1 MLAVTAI
8 VLIGLIA
15 LAIPIGAALGILGV
29 GLGWFYSPVA
39 LDRALGEIF
48 WRSGNDFLIVA
59 VPMFVLLGEVVLRA
73 GIAKRMYNA
82 LGHWLSWLPGGL
94 MHTNVGSC
102 AMFAATSGSS
112 VATAATLGTVA
123 MPECDRHNYNR
134 RLFLGTLAS
143 GGTLG
148 ILIPPSINL
157 IVYGLLTNTS
167 VPKLYLAGF
176 LPGFLLALLFMGAV
190 LVACLVR
197 PAFGGTPVR
206 SSWQARLSSLVDLLP
221 PLFLF
226 MLVIGSIYAGLATP
240 TEAAALGVVGA
251 LVLATWT
258 GTLSVEMLKDALL
271 STMRTT
277 GVIMFIILAAIY
289 LNFVLAAIGLTRE
302 LTQFIESLGLSPLQ
316 MIVAIVIFY
325 IVLGCFLETFSMMLT
340 TVPLIAPIII
350 SLGYDPVWFGILLMV
365 LLEMALITPP
375 IGINLYVIQG
385 IRNDI
390 QFNDVAIGSFPF
402 VIAMALTVVA
412 LIAFPQLA
420 LWLPDLMAN
429 VH

>member
-8 VLIGLIA
+8 ALIVMIA
-15 LAIPIGAALGILGV
+15 LAIPIGAALGLLGV
-29 GLGWFYSPVA
+29 GLGLVFSPVA

-48 WRSGNDFLIVA
+48 WRSSNDFLIVA
-59 VPMFVLLGEVVLRA
+59 VPMFVLLGELVLRA
-73 GIAKRMYNA
+73 GIAKRMYDA

-123 MPECDRHNYNR
+123 MPECERHGYNR

-176 LPGFLLALLFMGAV
+176 LPGILLALLFMGTV

-197 PAFGGTPVR
+197 PDFGGEPVR
-206 SSWQARLSSLVDLLP
+206 SSWRARFHSLVDLLP

-226 MLVIGSIYAGLATP
+226 LLVIGSIYAGLATP
-240 TEAAALGVVGA
+240 TEAAALGVIGA
-251 LVLATWT
+251 LVLSVWT
-258 GTLSVEMLKDALL
+258 GTLSVDMLKDALL

-277 GVIMFIILAAIY
+277 GVIMLIILAAVY

-302 LTQFIESLGLSPLQ
+302 LTQFIESLGLTPLQ
-316 MIVAIVIFY
+316 MIIAIVVFY

-350 SLGYDPVWFGILLMV
+350 ALGYDPIWFGILLMV

-390 QFNDVAIGSFPF
+390 RFNDVAIGSFPF
-402 VIAMALTVVA
+402 VVAMALTVVL
-412 LIAFPQLA
+412 LITFPQVA
-420 LWLPDLMAN
+420 LWLPDL
-429 VH
+429 VSSTR

>member
-1 MLAVTAI
+1 MLVVTAAALI
-8 VLIGLIA
+8 VMIA
-15 LAIPIGAALGILGV
+15 LAIPIAAALGLLGV
-29 GLGWFYSPVA
+29 GLGIAFSPVA

-48 WRSGNDFLIVA
+48 WRSSNDFLIVA
-59 VPMFVLLGEVVLRA
+59 VPMFVLLGELVLRA
-73 GIAKRMYNA
+73 GIAKRMYDA

-123 MPECDRHNYNR
+123 MPECDRHGYNK
-134 RLFLGTLAS
+134 RLFFGTLAS

-157 IVYGLLTNTS
+157 IVYGLLTNSS

-176 LPGFLLALLFMGAV
+176 IPGFLLALLFMGTV
-190 LVACLVR
+190 LMACLIK
-197 PAFGGTPVR
+197 PEFGGER
-206 SSWQARLSSLVDLLP
+206 IYSSWGTRFASLVDLLP
-221 PLFLF
+221 PLILF
-226 MLVIGSIYAGLATP
+226 ILVIGSIYAGLATP

-251 LVLATWT
+251 LALAAWT
-258 GTLSVEMLKDALL
+258 RTLSLTMLTDALL
-271 STMRTT
+271 SAMRTT
-277 GVIMFIILAAIY
+277 GVIMLIILAAVY

-302 LTQFIESLGLSPLQ
+302 LTQFIESLGLSPLE
-316 MIVAIVIFY
+316 MIFAIVVFY
-325 IVLGCFLETFSMMLT
+325 IILGCFLETFSMMLT
-340 TVPLIAPIII
+340 TVPLIAPIVI
-350 SLGYDPVWFGILLMV
+350 SLGYDPIWFGILLMV

-390 QFNDVAIGSFPF
+390 DFNDVAIGSAPF
-402 VIAMALTVVA
+402 VLAMALIVLA
-412 LIAFPQLA
+412 LIAYPQLA
-420 LWLPDLMAN
+420 LWLPDF
-429 VH
+429 VSSR

>member
-8 VLIGLIA
+8 ALIVMIA
-15 LAIPIGAALGILGV
+15 LAVPIGAALGLLGV
-29 GLGWFYSPVA
+29 GLGLVFSPVA

-48 WRSGNDFLIVA
+48 WRSSNDFLIVA
-59 VPMFVLLGEVVLRA
+59 VPMFVLLGELVLRA
-73 GIAKRMYNA
+73 GIAKRMYDA

-123 MPECDRHNYNR
+123 MPECDRHGYNR

-176 LPGFLLALLFMGAV
+176 VPGILLALLFMGTV

-197 PAFGGTPVR
+197 PDFGGEPVR
-206 SSWQARLSSLVDLLP
+206 SSWRARFHSLVDLLP

-226 MLVIGSIYAGLATP
+226 LLVIGSIYAGLATP
-240 TEAAALGVVGA
+240 TEAAALGVIGA
-251 LVLATWT
+251 LVLSVWT
-258 GTLSVEMLKDALL
+258 GTVSVNMLKDALL

-277 GVIMFIILAAIY
+277 GVIMLIILAAVY

-302 LTQFIESLGLSPLQ
+302 LTQFIESLGLTPLQ
-316 MIVAIVIFY
+316 MIIAIVIFY

-350 SLGYDPVWFGILLMV
+350 ALGYDPIWFGILLMV

-390 QFNDVAIGSFPF
+390 RFNDVAIGSFPF
-402 VIAMALTVVA
+402 VVAMALTVVL
-412 LIAFPQLA
+412 LIAFPQVA
-420 LWLPDLMAN
+420 LWLPDL
-429 VH
+429 VSSTR

>member
-1 MLAVTAI
+1 MLAVTA
-8 VLIGLIA
+8 VALIAMIA
-15 LAIPIGAALGILGV
+15 LAIPIAAALGLLGV
-29 GLGWFYSPVA
+29 GLGIAFSPVA

-48 WRSGNDFLIVA
+48 WRSSNDFLIVA
-59 VPMFVLLGEVVLRA
+59 VPMFVLLGELVLRA
-73 GIAKRMYNA
+73 GIAKRMYDA

-123 MPECDRHNYNR
+123 MPECDRHGYNK
-134 RLFLGTLAS
+134 RLFFGTLAS

-157 IVYGLLTNTS
+157 IVYGLLTSSS

-176 LPGFLLALLFMGAV
+176 IPGFLLALLFMGTV
-190 LVACLVR
+190 LMACLIK
-197 PAFGGTPVR
+197 PEFGGER
-206 SSWQARLSSLVDLLP
+206 IYSSWSTRFASLIDLLP
-221 PLFLF
+221 PLILF
-226 MLVIGSIYAGLATP
+226 ILVIGSIYAGLATP

-251 LVLATWT
+251 LALAAWT
-258 GTLSVEMLKDALL
+258 RTLSLTMLTDALL
-271 STMRTT
+271 SAMRTT
-277 GVIMFIILAAIY
+277 GVIMLIILAAVY

-302 LTQFIESLGLSPLQ
+302 LTQFIESLGLSPLE
-316 MIVAIVIFY
+316 MIFAIVVFY
-325 IVLGCFLETFSMMLT
+325 IILGCFLETFSMMLT
-340 TVPLIAPIII
+340 TVPLIAPIVI
-350 SLGYDPVWFGILLMV
+350 SLGYDPIWFGILLMV

-390 QFNDVAIGSFPF
+390 DFNDVAIGSAPF
-402 VIAMALTVVA
+402 VIAMALTVLA
-412 LIAFPQLA
+412 LIAYPQLA
-420 LWLPDLMAN
+420 LWLPDF
-429 VH
+429 VSSR

>member
-1 MLAVTAI
+1 MLGVTAF
-8 VLIGLIA
+8 VLIILIA
-15 LAIPIGAALGILGV
+15 LAIPIGAALGLLSVLLGYV
-29 GLGWFYSPVA
+29 YSPVP
-39 LDRALGEIF
+39 LDRALGDIF
-48 WRSGNDFLIVA
+48 WRSSNDFLIVA
-59 VPMFVLLGEVVLRA
+59 VPMFVLLGELVLRA
-73 GIAKRMYNA
+73 GIAKRMYDA

-94 MHTNVGSC
+94 MHTNIGSC

-123 MPECDRHNYNR
+123 MPECERHGYNR

-157 IVYGLLTNTS
+157 IVYGLLTEMS

-176 LPGFLLALLFMGAV
+176 IPGFLLALLFMGTV
-190 LVACLVR
+190 LITCLIR
-197 PAFGGTPVR
+197 PKFGGEPVR
-206 SSWQARLSSLVDLLP
+206 SSWRLRITSLVDLLP

-226 MLVIGSIYAGLATP
+226 MLVIGSIYAGIATP

-251 LVLATWT
+251 LLLSAWT
-258 GTLSVEMLKDALL
+258 KTLSVEMLKDALL
-271 STMRTT
+271 STMKTT
-277 GVIMFIILAAIY
+277 GVIMFIILSAVY

-302 LTQFIESLGLSPLQ
+302 LTQFIEGLGFSPLQ
-316 MIVAIVIFY
+316 MLIAIIMFY
-325 IVLGCFLETFSMMLT
+325 IILGCFLETFSMMLT
-340 TVPLIAPIII
+340 TVPLIVPIII
-350 SLGYDPVWFGILLMV
+350 SLGYDPIWFGILLMV

-385 IRNDI
+385 IGDDT
-390 QFNDVAIGSFPF
+390 QFIDVAIGSFPF
-402 VIAMALTVVA
+402 VIAMALIVVV

-420 LWLPDLMAN
+420 LWLPEMASG
-429 VH
+429 VR

>member
-1 MLAVTAI
+1 MLAVTAT
-8 VLIGLIA
+8 VLIALIA
-15 LAIPIGAALGILGV
+15 LAIPIGAALGLLAI
-29 GLGWFYSPVA
+29 GLGLVYSPVP

-48 WRSGNDFLIVA
+48 WRSSNDFLIVA
-59 VPMFVLLGEVVLRA
+59 VPMFVLLGELVLRA
-73 GIAKRMYNA
+73 GIAKRMYDA

-123 MPECDRHNYNR
+123 MPECERHGYNR

-176 LPGFLLALLFMGAV
+176 VPGILLALLFMGTV
-190 LVACLVR
+190 LVACLIK
-197 PAFGGTPVR
+197 PEFGGEAVR
-206 SSWQARLSSLVDLLP
+206 SSWQARLHSLVDLLP
-221 PLFLF
+221 PLLLFL
-226 MLVIGSIYAGLATP
+226 LVIGSIYAGIATP

-251 LVLATWT
+251 LLLSVWT
-258 GTLSVEMLKDALL
+258 GTLSIGMLKDALL

-277 GVIMFIILAAIY
+277 GVIMLIILAAVY

-302 LTQFIESLGLSPLQ
+302 LTQFIESLGLTPLQ
-316 MIVAIVIFY
+316 MIMAIVVFY
-325 IVLGCFLETFSMMLT
+325 IILGCFLETFSMMLT
-340 TVPLIAPIII
+340 TVPLIAPIIVA
-350 SLGYDPVWFGILLMV
+350 LGYDPIWFGILLMV

-385 IRNDI
+385 VRNDI

-402 VIAMALTVVA
+402 VIAMALTVVL
-412 LIAFPQLA
+412 LIAFPQVA
-420 LWLPDLMAN
+420 LWLPEL
-429 VH
+429 VSGVR

>member
-8 VLIGLIA
+8 ALIVMIA
-15 LAIPIGAALGILGV
+15 LAIPIGAALGLLGV
-29 GLGWFYSPVA
+29 GLGLVFSPVA

-48 WRSGNDFLIVA
+48 WRSSNDFLIVA
-59 VPMFVLLGEVVLRA
+59 VPMFVLLGELVLRA
-73 GIAKRMYNA
+73 GIAKRMYDA

-123 MPECDRHNYNR
+123 MPECERHGYNR

-176 LPGFLLALLFMGAV
+176 LPGILLALLFMGTV

-197 PAFGGTPVR
+197 PDFGGEPVR
-206 SSWQARLSSLVDLLP
+206 SSWRARFYSLVDLLP

-226 MLVIGSIYAGLATP
+226 LLVIGSIYAGLATP
-240 TEAAALGVVGA
+240 TEAAALGVIGA
-251 LVLATWT
+251 LVLSVWT
-258 GTLSVEMLKDALL
+258 GTLSVDMLKDALL

-277 GVIMFIILAAIY
+277 GVIMLIILAAVY

-302 LTQFIESLGLSPLQ
+302 LTQFIESLGLTPLQ
-316 MIVAIVIFY
+316 MIIAIVVFY

-350 SLGYDPVWFGILLMV
+350 ALGYDPIWFGILLMV

-390 QFNDVAIGSFPF
+390 RFNDVAIGSFPF
-402 VIAMALTVVA
+402 VVAMALTVVL
-412 LIAFPQLA
+412 LITFPQVA
-420 LWLPDLMAN
+420 LWLPDL
-429 VH
+429 VSSTR

>member
-8 VLIGLIA
+8 ALIAMIA
-15 LAIPIGAALGILGV
+15 LAIPIAAALGLLGV
-29 GLGWFYSPVA
+29 GLGIAFSPVA

-48 WRSGNDFLIVA
+48 WRSSNDFLIVA
-59 VPMFVLLGEVVLRA
+59 VPMFILLGELVLRA
-73 GIAKRMYNA
+73 GIAKRMYDA

-123 MPECDRHNYNR
+123 MPECDRYGYNK

-157 IVYGLLTNTS
+157 IVYGLLTSTS

-176 LPGFLLALLFMGAV
+176 IPGFLLALMFMGTV
-190 LVACLVR
+190 LVACLIK
-197 PAFGGTPVR
+197 PEFGGER
-206 SSWQARLSSLVDLLP
+206 IYSSWRTRFASLVDLLP
-221 PLFLF
+221 PLILF
-226 MLVIGSIYAGLATP
+226 ILVIGSIYVGIATP

-251 LVLATWT
+251 LVLAAWT
-258 GTLSVEMLKDALL
+258 RTLNLTMLTDALL

-277 GVIMFIILAAIY
+277 GVIMLIILAAVY

-302 LTQFIESLGLSPLQ
+302 LTQFIESLGLSPLET
-316 MIVAIVIFY
+316 IFAIVVFY
-325 IVLGCFLETFSMMLT
+325 IILGCFLETFSMMLT
-340 TVPLIAPIII
+340 TVPLIAPIVV
-350 SLGYDPVWFGILLMV
+350 SLGYDPIWFGILLMV

-385 IRNDI
+385 IRDDI
-390 QFNDVAIGSFPF
+390 NFNDVAIGSAPF
-402 VIAMALTVVA
+402 VFAMALTVLA
-412 LIAFPQLA
+412 LIAYPQLA
-420 LWLPDLMAN
+420 LWLPDFVSGL
-429 VH
+429 

>member
-8 VLIGLIA
+8 ALIVMIA
-15 LAIPIGAALGILGV
+15 LAIPIGAALGLLGV
-29 GLGWFYSPVA
+29 GLGLVFSPVA

-48 WRSGNDFLIVA
+48 WRSSNDFLIVA
-59 VPMFVLLGEVVLRA
+59 VPMFVLLGELVLRA
-73 GIAKRMYNA
+73 GIAKRMYDA

-123 MPECDRHNYNR
+123 MPECERHGYNR

-176 LPGFLLALLFMGAV
+176 LPGILLALLFMGTV
-190 LVACLVR
+190 LVACLIR
-197 PAFGGTPVR
+197 PDFGGEPVR
-206 SSWQARLSSLVDLLP
+206 SSWRARFHSLVDLLP

-226 MLVIGSIYAGLATP
+226 LLVIGSIYAGLATP
-240 TEAAALGVVGA
+240 TEAAALGVIGA
-251 LVLATWT
+251 LVLSVWT
-258 GTLSVEMLKDALL
+258 GTLSVDMLKDALL

-277 GVIMFIILAAIY
+277 GVIMLIILAAVY

-302 LTQFIESLGLSPLQ
+302 LTQFIESLGLTPLQ
-316 MIVAIVIFY
+316 MIIAIVVFY

-350 SLGYDPVWFGILLMV
+350 ALGYDPIWFGILLMV

-390 QFNDVAIGSFPF
+390 RFNDVAIGSFPF
-402 VIAMALTVVA
+402 VVAMALTVVL
-412 LIAFPQLA
+412 LIAFPQVA
-420 LWLPDLMAN
+420 LWLPDW
-429 VH
+429 VSGTR

>member
-1 MLAVTAI
+1 M
-8 VLIGLIA
+8 IA
-15 LAIPIGAALGILGV
+15 LAIPIGAALGLLGV
-29 GLGWFYSPVA
+29 GLGLVFPPSLGLVFSPVA

-48 WRSGNDFLIVA
+48 WRSSNDFLIVA
-59 VPMFVLLGEVVLRA
+59 VPMFVLLGELVLRA
-73 GIAKRMYNA
+73 GIAKRMYDA

-123 MPECDRHNYNR
+123 MPECERHGYNR

-176 LPGFLLALLFMGAV
+176 LPGILLALLFMGTV

-197 PAFGGTPVR
+197 PDFGGEPVR
-206 SSWQARLSSLVDLLP
+206 SSWRARFYSLVDLLP

-226 MLVIGSIYAGLATP
+226 LLVIGSIYAGLATP
-240 TEAAALGVVGA
+240 TEAAALGVIGA
-251 LVLATWT
+251 LVLSVWT

-277 GVIMFIILAAIY
+277 GVIMLIILAAVY

-302 LTQFIESLGLSPLQ
+302 VTQFIESLGLTPLQ
-316 MIVAIVIFY
+316 MIVAIVVFY

-350 SLGYDPVWFGILLMV
+350 ALGYDPIWFGILLMV

-390 QFNDVAIGSFPF
+390 RFNDVAIGSFPF
-402 VIAMALTVVA
+402 VVAMALTVVL
-412 LIAFPQLA
+412 LIAFPQVA
-420 LWLPDLMAN
+420 LWLPDL
-429 VH
+429 VSSTR

>member
-8 VLIGLIA
+8 ALIVMIA
-15 LAIPIGAALGILGV
+15 LAIPIGAALGLLGV
-29 GLGWFYSPVA
+29 GLGLVFSPVA

-48 WRSGNDFLIVA
+48 WRSSNDFLIVA
-59 VPMFVLLGEVVLRA
+59 VPMFVLLGELVLRA
-73 GIAKRMYNA
+73 GIAKRMYDA

-123 MPECDRHNYNR
+123 MPECERHGYNR

-176 LPGFLLALLFMGAV
+176 LPGILLALLFMGTV

-197 PAFGGTPVR
+197 PDFGGEPVR
-206 SSWQARLSSLVDLLP
+206 SSWRARFHSLVDLLP

-226 MLVIGSIYAGLATP
+226 LLVIGSIYAGLATP
-240 TEAAALGVVGA
+240 TEAAALGVIGA
-251 LVLATWT
+251 LVLSVWT
-258 GTLSVEMLKDALL
+258 GTLSVDMLNDALL

-277 GVIMFIILAAIY
+277 GVIMLIILAAVY

-302 LTQFIESLGLSPLQ
+302 LTQFIESLGLTPLQ
-316 MIVAIVIFY
+316 MIVAIVVFY

-350 SLGYDPVWFGILLMV
+350 ALGYDPIWFGILLMV

-390 QFNDVAIGSFPF
+390 RFNDVAIGSFPF
-402 VIAMALTVVA
+402 VLAMALTVVL
-412 LIAFPQLA
+412 LIAFPQVA
-420 LWLPDLMAN
+420 LWLPDL
-429 VH
+429 VSSTR

>member
-8 VLIGLIA
+8 ALIVMIA
-15 LAIPIGAALGILGV
+15 LAIPIGAALGLLGV
-29 GLGWFYSPVA
+29 GLGLVYSPVA
-39 LDRALGEIF
+39 LDRALGEIL
-48 WRSGNDFLIVA
+48 WRSSNDFLIVA
-59 VPMFVLLGEVVLRA
+59 VPMFVLLGELVLRA
-73 GIAKRMYNA
+73 GIAKRMYDA

-123 MPECDRHNYNR
+123 MPECERHGYNR

-176 LPGFLLALLFMGAV
+176 VPGILLALLFMGTV

-197 PAFGGTPVR
+197 PDFGGEPVR
-206 SSWQARLSSLVDLLP
+206 SSWRARLQSLVDLLP

-226 MLVIGSIYAGLATP
+226 LLVIGSIYAGLATP
-240 TEAAALGVVGA
+240 TEAAALGVIGA
-251 LVLATWT
+251 LVLSVWT
-258 GTLSVEMLKDALL
+258 GMLSVDMLKDALL

-277 GVIMFIILAAIY
+277 GVIMLIILAAVY

-302 LTQFIESLGLSPLQ
+302 LTQFIESLGLTPLQ
-316 MIVAIVIFY
+316 MIIAIVVFY

-350 SLGYDPVWFGILLMV
+350 ALGYDPIWFGILLMV

-390 QFNDVAIGSFPF
+390 RFNDVAIGSFPF
-402 VIAMALTVVA
+402 VVAMALTVVV
-412 LIAFPQLA
+412 LIAFPQVA
-420 LWLPDLMAN
+420 LWLPDLVSTAR
-429 VH
+429 

>member
-8 VLIGLIA
+8 ALIAMIA
-15 LAIPIGAALGILGV
+15 LAIPIGAALGLLGV
-29 GLGWFYSPVA
+29 GLGLVFSPVA

-48 WRSGNDFLIVA
+48 WRSSNDFLIVA
-59 VPMFVLLGEVVLRA
+59 VPMFVLLGELVLRA
-73 GIAKRMYNA
+73 GIAKRMYDA

-123 MPECDRHNYNR
+123 MPECERHGYNR

-176 LPGFLLALLFMGAV
+176 LPGILLALLFMGTV
-190 LVACLVR
+190 LVACLIR
-197 PAFGGTPVR
+197 PDFGGEPVR
-206 SSWQARLSSLVDLLP
+206 SSWRARFHSLIDLLP

-226 MLVIGSIYAGLATP
+226 LLVIGSIYAGLATP
-240 TEAAALGVVGA
+240 TEAAALGVIGA
-251 LVLATWT
+251 LVLSVWT
-258 GTLSVEMLKDALL
+258 GTLSVDMLKDALL

-277 GVIMFIILAAIY
+277 GVIMLIILAAVY
-289 LNFVLAAIGLTRE
+289 LNFVLAAVGLTRE
-302 LTQFIESLGLSPLQ
+302 LTQFIESLGLTPLQ
-316 MIVAIVIFY
+316 MIIAIVVFY

-350 SLGYDPVWFGILLMV
+350 ALGYDPIWFGILLMV

-390 QFNDVAIGSFPF
+390 RFNDVAIGSFPF
-402 VIAMALTVVA
+402 VVAMALTVVL
-412 LIAFPQLA
+412 LIAFPQVA
-420 LWLPDLMAN
+420 LWLPDW
-429 VH
+429 VSSTR

>member
-8 VLIGLIA
+8 VLIALIA
-15 LAIPIGAALGILGV
+15 LAIPIGAALGLLGV
-29 GLGWFYSPVA
+29 GLGIVYSPVQ

-48 WRSGNDFLIVA
+48 WRSSNDFLIVA
-59 VPMFVLLGEVVLRA
+59 VPMFILLGELVLRA
-73 GIAKRMYNA
+73 GIAKRMYDA

-123 MPECDRHNYNR
+123 MPECERHGYNR

-176 LPGFLLALLFMGAV
+176 VPGFLLALLFMGTV
-190 LVACLVR
+190 LVACLIR
-197 PAFGGTPVR
+197 PDFGGEPVR
-206 SSWQARLSSLVDLLP
+206 SSWQARLHSLVDLLP

-226 MLVIGSIYAGLATP
+226 LLVIGSIYAGLATP

-251 LVLATWT
+251 LLLSAWT
-258 GTLSVEMLKDALL
+258 RTFSIEMLMDALL

-277 GVIMFIILAAIY
+277 GVIMLIILAAVY

-302 LTQFIESLGLSPLQ
+302 LTQFIESLGLTPLQ
-316 MIVAIVIFY
+316 MIIAIVVFY
-325 IVLGCFLETFSMMLT
+325 IILGCFLETFSMMLT

-350 SLGYDPVWFGILLMV
+350 ALGYDPIWFGILLMV

-402 VIAMALTVVA
+402 VVAMALTIVV
-412 LIAFPQLA
+412 LIAFPQVA
-420 LWLPDLMAN
+420 LWVPELVSGAR
-429 VH
+429 

>member
-1 MLAVTAI
+1 MLAITAI
-8 VLIGLIA
+8 VLVLLIA
-15 LAIPIGAALGILGV
+15 LSVPIAAALGLLGV
-29 GLGWFYSPVA
+29 GLGMVFSPVP

-48 WRSGNDFLIVA
+48 WRSSNEFLIVA
-59 VPMFVLLGEVVLRA
+59 VPMFVLLGEIVLRA
-73 GIAKRMYNA
+73 GIAYRMYNA
-82 LGHWLSWLPGGL
+82 LAQWLSWLPGGL

-112 VATAATLGTVA
+112 VATAATIGTVA
-123 MPECDRHNYNR
+123 MPECERHNYNR

-176 LPGFLLALLFMGAV
+176 VPGLLLAGLFMGTV
-190 LVACLVR
+190 LVACVFKPSL
-197 PAFGGTPVR
+197 GGTKI
-206 SSWQARLSSLVDLLP
+206 STSWKKRFQSLSDLLP

-226 MLVIGSIYAGLATP
+226 ALVIGSIYAGLATP

-251 LVLATWT
+251 LLLAALNRALTR
-258 GTLSVEMLKDALL
+258 EMLTEALL

-277 GVIMFIILAAIY
+277 GVIMFIILAAVY

-302 LTQFIESLGLSPLQ
+302 LTTFIQSLGLSPLE
-316 MIVAIVIFY
+316 MIIAIVIFY

-340 TVPLIAPIII
+340 TVPLLAPIVF

-385 IRNDI
+385 IQDDI
-390 QFNDVAIGSFPF
+390 QFNDVVIGAIPF
-402 VIAMALTVVA
+402 VAAMIMIIIL
-412 LIAFPQLA
+412 LIAYPQIA
-420 LWLPDLMAN
+420 LWLPQL
-429 VH
+429 VGT

>member
-8 VLIGLIA
+8 ALIVMIA
-15 LAIPIGAALGILGV
+15 LAIPIGAALGLLGV
-29 GLGWFYSPVA
+29 GLGLVFSPVA

-48 WRSGNDFLIVA
+48 WRSSNDFLIVA
-59 VPMFVLLGEVVLRA
+59 VPMFVLLGELVLRA
-73 GIAKRMYNA
+73 GIAKRMYDA

-123 MPECDRHNYNR
+123 MPECERHGYNR

-176 LPGFLLALLFMGAV
+176 LPGILLALLFMGTV

-197 PAFGGTPVR
+197 PDFGGEPVR
-206 SSWQARLSSLVDLLP
+206 SSWRARFYSLVDLLP

-226 MLVIGSIYAGLATP
+226 LLVIGSIYAGLATP
-240 TEAAALGVVGA
+240 TEAAALGVIGA
-251 LVLATWT
+251 LVLSVWT

-277 GVIMFIILAAIY
+277 GVIMLIILAAVY

-302 LTQFIESLGLSPLQ
+302 LTQFIESLGLTPLQ
-316 MIVAIVIFY
+316 MIVAIVVFY

-350 SLGYDPVWFGILLMV
+350 ALGYDPIWFGILLMV

-390 QFNDVAIGSFPF
+390 RFNDVAIGSFPF
-402 VIAMALTVVA
+402 VVAMALTVVL
-412 LIAFPQLA
+412 LIAFPQVA
-420 LWLPDLMAN
+420 LWLPDL
-429 VH
+429 VSSTR

>member
-8 VLIGLIA
+8 ALIVMIA
-15 LAIPIGAALGILGV
+15 LAIPIGAALGLLGV
-29 GLGWFYSPVA
+29 GLGLVFSPVA

-48 WRSGNDFLIVA
+48 WRSSNDFLIVA
-59 VPMFVLLGEVVLRA
+59 VPMFVLLGELVLRA
-73 GIAKRMYNA
+73 GIAKRMYDA

-123 MPECDRHNYNR
+123 MPECERHGYNR

-176 LPGFLLALLFMGAV
+176 LPGILLALLFMGTV

-197 PAFGGTPVR
+197 PDFGGEPVR
-206 SSWQARLSSLVDLLP
+206 SSWRARFHSLVDLLP

-226 MLVIGSIYAGLATP
+226 LLVIGSIYAGLATP
-240 TEAAALGVVGA
+240 TEAAALGVIGA
-251 LVLATWT
+251 LVLSVWA
-258 GTLSVEMLKDALL
+258 GTLVGRHAEG
-271 STMRTT
+271 R
-277 GVIMFIILAAIY
+277 
-289 LNFVLAAIGLTRE
+289 
-302 LTQFIESLGLSPLQ
+302 
-316 MIVAIVIFY
+316 VAIDHAHHRRHHADHPGGGVSEFRSGRDRPDPRTDA
-325 IVLGCFLETFSMMLT
+325 VHRRSS
-340 TVPLIAPIII
+340 
-350 SLGYDPVWFGILLMV
+350 SLL
-365 LLEMALITPP
+365 AT
-375 IGINLYVIQG
+375 
-385 IRNDI
+385 IRS
-390 QFNDVAIGSFPF
+390 GS
-402 VIAMALTVVA
+402 ASC
-412 LIAFPQLA
+412 
-420 LWLPDLMAN
+420 
-429 VH
+429 

>member
-1 MLAVTAI
+1 MLAVTA
-8 VLIGLIA
+8 VSLILLIA
-15 LAIPIGAALGILGV
+15 LAVPIAAALGLLGV
-29 GLGWFYSPVA
+29 GLGMVYSPVA

-48 WRSGNDFLIVA
+48 WRSSNDFLIVA
-59 VPMFVLLGEVVLRA
+59 VPMFVLLGELVLRA
-73 GIAKRMYNA
+73 GIAKRMYDA
-82 LGHWLSWLPGGL
+82 LGHWLNWLPGGL

-102 AMFAATSGSS
+102 ALFAATSGSS

-123 MPECDRHNYNR
+123 MPECDRYGYNK

-157 IVYGLLTNTS
+157 IVYGLLTSTS

-176 LPGFLLALLFMGAV
+176 IPGFLLALLFMGTV
-190 LVACLVR
+190 LIACILK
-197 PAFGGTPVR
+197 PGFGGER
-206 SSWQARLSSLVDLLP
+206 IYSSWRMRFGSLVDLLP
-221 PLFLF
+221 PLMLF
-226 MLVIGSIYAGLATP
+226 TLVIGSIYAGFATP

-251 LVLATWT
+251 LVLAGWT
-258 GTLSVEMLKDALL
+258 GNLSVAMLSDALL

-277 GVIMFIILAAIY
+277 GVIMLIILAAVY
-289 LNFVLAAIGLTRE
+289 LNFVLATIGLTRE

-316 MIVAIVIFY
+316 MIFAIVVFY
-325 IVLGCFLETFSMMLT
+325 IILGCFLETFSMMLT
-340 TVPLIAPIII
+340 TVPLIAPIVI
-350 SLGYDPVWFGILLMV
+350 SLGYDPIWFGILLMV

-390 QFNDVAIGSFPF
+390 RFSDVAIGSAPF
-402 VIAMALTVVA
+402 VIAMALTVLA
-412 LIAFPQLA
+412 LIAYPQLA
-420 LWLPDLMAN
+420 LWLPDFVAGF
-429 VH
+429 

>member
-1 MLAVTAI
+1 MLGVTAF
-8 VLIGLIA
+8 VLIILIA
-15 LAIPIGAALGILGV
+15 LAIPIGAALGLLSVLLGYV
-29 GLGWFYSPVA
+29 YSPVP
-39 LDRALGEIF
+39 LDRALGDIF
-48 WRSGNDFLIVA
+48 WRSSNDFLIVA
-59 VPMFVLLGEVVLRA
+59 VPMFVLLGELVLRA
-73 GIAKRMYNA
+73 GIAKRMYDA

-94 MHTNVGSC
+94 MHTNIGSC

-123 MPECDRHNYNR
+123 MPECERHRYNR

-157 IVYGLLTNTS
+157 IVYGLLTEMS

-176 LPGFLLALLFMGAV
+176 IPGFLLALLFMGTV
-190 LVACLVR
+190 LIACLIR
-197 PAFGGTPVR
+197 PKFGGEPVR
-206 SSWQARLSSLVDLLP
+206 SSWRLRITSLVDLLP

-226 MLVIGSIYAGLATP
+226 MLVIGSIYAGIATP

-251 LVLATWT
+251 LLLSAWT
-258 GTLSVEMLKDALL
+258 KTLSVEMLKDALL
-271 STMRTT
+271 STMKTT
-277 GVIMFIILAAIY
+277 GVIMFIILSAVY

-302 LTQFIESLGLSPLQ
+302 LTQFIEGLGFSPLQ
-316 MIVAIVIFY
+316 MLIAIIIFY
-325 IVLGCFLETFSMMLT
+325 IILGCFLETFSMMLT
-340 TVPLIAPIII
+340 TVPLIVPIII
-350 SLGYDPVWFGILLMV
+350 SLGYDPIWFGILLMV

-385 IRNDI
+385 IGDDT

-402 VIAMALTVVA
+402 VIAMALIVVV

-420 LWLPDLMAN
+420 LWLPEMASG
-429 VH
+429 VR